1 MINNEKAAQGVS
13 GTQSGYC
20 GTTAGITSLSISE
33 YSTGKEAR
41 QERGEAYLRER
52 GHIGRQCAISREALV
67 EQLKF
72 ENVRSLRAEIAR
84 ERKRGSL
91 ILSSTQAHGGYFLP
105 SDGEQG
111 RQELLTFV
119 QSCHNR
125 AVNVFSISKAARQA
139 LQIDEGQLSFDNT
152 EKEGGDGEC
161 GTSQS
166 G

>member
-1 MINNEKAAQGVS
+1 MNDKESARDGVGTPKRAEESTAACAATPDSTVEYNINAAS
-13 GTQSGYC
+13 
-20 GTTAGITSLSISE
+20 
-33 YSTGKEAR
+33 R
-41 QERGEAYLRER
+41 QVRIEAYLREH

-67 EQLKF
+67 DVLGF

-91 ILSSTQAHGGYFLP
+91 ILSSTKAHGGYFLP
-105 SDGEQG
+105 GDGEQG

-139 LQIDEGQLSFDNT
+139 LQIDEGQLFMLPPDA
-152 EKEGGDGEC
+152 ECGDGE
-161 GTSQS
+161 TD
-166 G
+166 